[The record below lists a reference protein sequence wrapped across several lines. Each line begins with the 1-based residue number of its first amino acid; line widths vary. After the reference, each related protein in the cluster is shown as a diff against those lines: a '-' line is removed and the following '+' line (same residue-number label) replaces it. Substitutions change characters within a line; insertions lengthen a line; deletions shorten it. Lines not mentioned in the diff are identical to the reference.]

1 MFLDLL
7 LYIDIYNFCLLV
19 GFVLGEFRQ
28 KFYTQKEDLL
38 RIFTL
43 EVKPAVKR
51 IFPSNC

>member
-28 KFYTQKEDLL
+28 KSYTQKEDLL

-43 EVKPAVKR
+43 EVKPAVK